1 MKRIRKQPGEFSQK
15 ITETLN
21 KHISSFIKMIRTL
34 NEMISIKKEIIGLV
48 NNFTI
53 NNYDNLKYMLKLY
66 DEKYNEIFYNN
77 SNRYIKDDIKKIFDI
92 IQQYKNYELI
102 NYDELNKRHIEIQ
115 SNIIEEDRENDGII
129 STINRF
135 ADLKQNDDSNPKK
148 ERASNH
154 QNNYFNISFISDII
168 IDFNFDDKNQ
178 LIPQLSEALY
188 KNKDTL
194 LISSDKRNYLN
205 NIIKSPKF
213 NQILDSKI
221 EQTEIITEIKKQNE
235 IKIILDIIDFIDK
248 EKIDYLGNSLNFNS
262 NLNLQRG
269 KEAYDPP
276 YNWIGIGL
284 KVLGKYDDDEWI
296 KNKNEDSEW
305 AIAFYPLK
313 SLESLKGILENG
325 LKAGEYQYNQY
336 DDNIRNKGKNI
347 GIGVYLFPE
356 IKRAEEN
363 AKTVKI
369 KNKAYKIV
377 IMSRVKISEIREPD
391 DINYWIVS
399 PEFIRNYRLL
409 IKEINTK

>member
-1 MKRIRKQPGEFSQK
+1 MQTGEFSQK

-102 NYDELNKRHIEIQ
+102 NYDELNKRYIEIQ

-248 EKIDYLGNSLNFNS
+248 EKID
-262 NLNLQRG
+262 
-269 KEAYDPP
+269 
-276 YNWIGIGL
+276 
-284 KVLGKYDDDEWI
+284 
-296 KNKNEDSEW
+296 
-305 AIAFYPLK
+305 
-313 SLESLKGILENG
+313 
-325 LKAGEYQYNQY
+325 
-336 DDNIRNKGKNI
+336 
-347 GIGVYLFPE
+347 
-356 IKRAEEN
+356 
-363 AKTVKI
+363 
-369 KNKAYKIV
+369 
-377 IMSRVKISEIREPD
+377 
-391 DINYWIVS
+391 
-399 PEFIRNYRLL
+399 
-409 IKEINTK
+409 